1 MAMTCQASFT
11 EARLPSVTA
20 LPCGLVVDGSA
31 ALAGDPGHGLAVVPL
46 RIVIGDQEFVDDG
59 HTDAYASFYMKLRD
73 GAAPTTSTPAPGEY
87 LDAFRAL
94 DAERVICLTIPARW
108 SGMYGAANLAAD
120 MLAGEEGHRRVTVM
134 ETETAI
140 AGLSLVARVAAEMC
154 ATGSAAQAV
163 EDRVRQAG
171 SEVSLF
177 GSLAT
182 LTYVARSGRV
192 NSLVAGVSNSLH
204 VRPVFRLRGGE
215 TGRVAL
221 TRTVSGSLDAL
232 QRAAAEQLGAAS
244 QWMVIFH
251 ADAPAEAGALAER
264 LRATGHVARSEIVP
278 LSPIA
283 GAYTGPG
290 AFGFAALPLDGAV
303 AP

>member
-1 MAMTCQASFT
+1 MSQPTGIPPTRYPSAHMAMTCQASFT

-120 MLAGEEGHRRVTVM
+120 MLADEEGHRRVTVM

-140 AGLSLVARVAAEMC
+140 AGLSLVARV
-154 ATGSAAQAV
+154 
-163 EDRVRQAG
+163 
-171 SEVSLF
+171 
-177 GSLAT
+177 
-182 LTYVARSGRV
+182 
-192 NSLVAGVSNSLH
+192 SNSLH
-204 VRPVFRLRGGE
+204 VRPVLRLRGGE

-244 QWMVIFH
+244 QWMVVFH
-251 ADAPAEAGALAER
+251 ADAPAEADALAER
-264 LRATGHVARSEIVP
+264 LRATGRVARSEIVP